1 MNWFNRKKKDEG
13 LTLRKVGGYSEAEI
27 REAMNECCQPKGSES
42 MSLSFASLLRQ
53 TYSYRSLSAVYGCIE
68 IISNALASMPL
79 RVLREDEHGHRE
91 FVKHHPLQRIF
102 NNKNIQMMS
111 VQSII
116 KSAVQDVLIHGNGYI
131 LIDRGETGL
140 INSLRY
146 IPAGQV
152 SIEYNQ
158 ADNTLYYWISLLDK
172 DVRKVKY
179 SPREVIHIT
188 KDTRDGITGVP
199 VSLFAKSTMDLTK
212 SAEEAA
218 KEFFD
223 TGMNVSGL
231 LVPKTQMNDKQRSD
245 LRGSW
250 NQTRTSIQV
259 LPSNVEYIQLGVDSE
274 KGQLLA
280 SRQYQ
285 TVEICRFYG
294 VPAQFLQSADKVTYT
309 AGALEQMN
317 LIFFQQTL
325 LPFMTSIETEFTR
338 KLFYDDDELMVD
350 MDESAFLLRTDKNTT
365 SSYLSTLVGGGI
377 MTVNEARKEL
387 NLSEMGDEANGLHIA
402 FSDASKAQID
412 DNKINQPNDNDE

>member
-1 MNWFNRKKKDEG
+1 
-13 LTLRKVGGYSEAEI
+13 
-27 REAMNECCQPKGSES
+27 
-42 MSLSFASLLRQ
+42 
-53 TYSYRSLSAVYGCIE
+53 
-68 IISNALASMPL
+68 
-79 RVLREDEHGHRE
+79 
-91 FVKHHPLQRIF
+91 
-102 NNKNIQMMS
+102 
-111 VQSII
+111 
-116 KSAVQDVLIHGNGYI
+116 
-131 LIDRGETGL
+131 
-140 INSLRY
+140 
-146 IPAGQV
+146 
-152 SIEYNQ
+152 
-158 ADNTLYYWISLLDK
+158 
-172 DVRKVKY
+172 
-179 SPREVIHIT
+179 
-188 KDTRDGITGVP
+188 
-199 VSLFAKSTMDLTK
+199 
-212 SAEEAA
+212 
-218 KEFFD
+218 
-223 TGMNVSGL
+223 
-231 LVPKTQMNDKQRSD
+231 MNDKQRSD

-387 NLSEMGDEANGLHIA
+387 NLSEIDDGNSLHIA
-402 FSDASKAQID
+402 YSDADKAQID
-412 DNKINQPNDNDE
+412 DNKINQPNDNNDE

>member
-1 MNWFNRKKKDEG
+1 
-13 LTLRKVGGYSEAEI
+13 
-27 REAMNECCQPKGSES
+27 
-42 MSLSFASLLRQ
+42 
-53 TYSYRSLSAVYGCIE
+53 
-68 IISNALASMPL
+68 
-79 RVLREDEHGHRE
+79 
-91 FVKHHPLQRIF
+91 
-102 NNKNIQMMS
+102 MS

-158 ADNTLYYWISLLDK
+158 ANNTLFYWISLLDK

-338 KLFYDDDELMVD
+338 KLFYDDDELIVD

-387 NLSEMGDEANGLHIA
+387 NLSEITDNGDSLHIA
-402 FSDASKAQID
+402 YSDADKAQIND
-412 DNKINQPNDNDE
+412 DKKTKQNQPIDDEE